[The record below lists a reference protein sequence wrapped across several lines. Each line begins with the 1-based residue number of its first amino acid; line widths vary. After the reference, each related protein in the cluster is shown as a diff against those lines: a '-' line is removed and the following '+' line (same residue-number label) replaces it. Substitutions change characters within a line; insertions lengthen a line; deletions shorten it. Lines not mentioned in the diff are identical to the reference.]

1 MSLDK
6 NVSFI
11 QCKQGRVLKCTEL
24 VSVPCY
30 LRKHS
35 AGLFYLAKVENLSQ
49 GDLIPRVGW
58 RTVLPRVSFRLPAL
72 TWLSLTAVAWLLPLS
87 LAAGH
92 LGTERRPPWKEGD
105 ASLEMS
111 PGKLT
116 HPQRIQL
123 LDL

>member
-1 MSLDK
+1 MQTGKGFEAYRTGL
-6 NVSFI
+6 
-11 QCKQGRVLKCTEL
+11 C
-24 VSVPCY
+24 P
-30 LRKHS
+30 
-35 AGLFYLAKVENLSQ
+35 GLFKEAQHRAFLLRAKVENLSQ
-49 GDLIPRVGW
+49 GDLIPGVGW
-58 RTVLPRVSFRLPAL
+58 RTALPRVSFRLPAL
-72 TWLSLTAVAWLLPLS
+72 TWLSLTAAAWLLSLS

-92 LGTERRPPWKEGD
+92 LGTEHRPPWKEGD